1 MLHVVLLAAAMR
13 APPPRMAAPPLP
25 PPSSFPPYALP
36 DHFRFEVLHQSS
48 RSRARVGRIHT
59 PHGVIDTPGFV
70 PVGTNGALKGV
81 TNEQA
86 SAAGTQLM
94 FCNTYHLLVHPGP
107 EVVAAAG
114 GLQGFLRLGAGRPLI
129 TDSGG
134 FQVFSLAR
142 AQPTDAPELK
152 RRASKINRASDSS
165 GSVLRVS
172 EAGVVFR
179 SYFDGSTIE
188 LTPESSIDAQKA
200 LGADIIIPLDELP
213 AYRTGRAELER
224 SVAMTHRWEARSL
237 RRHLEGPH
245 GPREQ
250 AIFGVIH
257 GGVDRDLRTRS
268 AEYLTSLP
276 FDGFAVGGAL
286 GKDRD
291 EMLAL
296 LEFLMPALPADRPTH
311 LLGIA
316 DATSMEAAVRHGI
329 DSFDSCYP
337 TRLGRHG
344 TLLTRSG
351 PVKIKSRKHR
361 NDHALID
368 PGARGVGGRISFA
381 YLHHLWK
388 AYEPLAPALITLHNI
403 EFMVDLAA
411 RLRLRIL
418 RDEI

>member
-1 MLHVVLLAAAMR
+1 M
-13 APPPRMAAPPLP
+13 
-25 PPSSFPPYALP
+25 
-36 DHFRFEVLHQSS
+36 
-48 RSRARVGRIHT
+48 HT
-59 PHGVIDTPGFV
+59 PHGVVDTPGFV
-70 PVGTNGALKGV
+70 AVGTNAALKFV
-81 TNEQA
+81 EHRDA
-86 SAAGTQLM
+86 DAAGLQLM
-94 FCNTYHLLVHPGP
+94 FANTFHLLVHPGP
-107 EVVAAAG
+107 DVVAAAG
-114 GLQGFLRLGAGRPLI
+114 GLHKFMGRDRPII

-134 FQVFSLAR
+134 FQIFSLKHRGELAMPGEDGRDAANVDGDGDDGEDR
-142 AQPTDAPELK
+142 AELK
-152 RRASKINRASDSS
+152 SS
-165 GSVLRVS
+165 RHPAAAKFTGPHSGGVVVS
-172 EAGVVFR
+172 EEGVQFR
-179 SYFDGSTIE
+179 SYRDGSP
-188 LTPESSIDAQKA
+188 LHLSPESSIDAQKQ

-213 AYRTGRAELER
+213 AYHTGRTELER

-245 GPREQ
+245 GPRDQ
-250 AIFGVIH
+250 ASFGVIH
-257 GGVDRDLRTRS
+257 GGVDRELRTNS

-291 EMLAL
+291 EMLDL

-316 DATSMEAAVRHGI
+316 DATSMEAAVRHGV
-329 DSFDSCYP
+329 DTFDSCYP

-361 NDHALID
+361 NDHSLID
-368 PGARGVGGRISFA
+368 PGTRGVGGRLSFA

-388 AYEPLAPALITLHNI
+388 AFEPLAPALITLHNI